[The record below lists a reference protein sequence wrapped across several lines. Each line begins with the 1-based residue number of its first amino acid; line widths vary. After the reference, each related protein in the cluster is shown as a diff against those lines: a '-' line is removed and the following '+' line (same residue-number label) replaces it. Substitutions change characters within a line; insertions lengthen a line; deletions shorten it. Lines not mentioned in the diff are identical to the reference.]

1 MFSKTQTLQAFAVAN
16 GITGLDLVKNPNTN
30 KRFAVTNTG
39 VTMRV
44 SEKVSSDLDGNYSVS
59 WFQPEDGEPSWML
72 HPTGVSNVLGS
83 LSFAPVANFEHA
95 LQ

>member
-1 MFSKTQTLQAFAVAN
+1 MFSKTQTLQAFAITN

-44 SEKVSSDLDGNYSVS
+44 SEKVSNDLDGNYSIS
-59 WFQPEDGEPSWML
+59 WFEPEDGDASWML
-72 HPTGVSNVLGS
+72 HPTGVTNVLGS
-83 LSFAPVANFEHA
+83 LAFAPVANFEHA
-95 LQ
+95 I